1 MTNQLLIQIEE
12 RVNRRFRTAFVSQT
26 AEQADTLAK
35 VDISGALSN
44 RAQGESLYD
53 TTLRYLRRLD
63 RAEFRRKN
71 CSVNEASFYKYAR
84 IEKST
89 WSHIRL
95 GETLPQKETMLKL
108 VIALRLNEADAT
120 KLLSKASCSF
130 NDTDLRDMVIL
141 ACIDVCCYDIETVY
155 DILEEY
161 ADDGPNRP
169 RRFKNIY

>member
-1 MTNQLLIQIEE
+1 M
-12 RVNRRFRTAFVSQT
+12 
-26 AEQADTLAK
+26 
-35 VDISGALSN
+35 
-44 RAQGESLYD
+44 
-53 TTLRYLRRLD
+53 
-63 RAEFRRKN
+63 
-71 CSVNEASFYKYAR
+71 
-84 IEKST
+84 
-89 WSHIRL
+89 